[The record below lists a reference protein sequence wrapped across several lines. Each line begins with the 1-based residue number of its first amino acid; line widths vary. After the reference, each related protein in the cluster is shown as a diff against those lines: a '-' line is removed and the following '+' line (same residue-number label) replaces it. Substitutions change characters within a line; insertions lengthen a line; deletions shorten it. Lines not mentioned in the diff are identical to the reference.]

1 MVFSYF
7 EKLFLILN
15 SSINFLFFCMVS
27 KMFRK
32 QMIVVIAGRM
42 AKLCRIQ
49 SEAIAMDNWDTSER
63 IRNQNE
69 CTNHHGG
76 GQSYHAFAS
85 GLEESTNAIN
95 TMETGLPISES
106 SSVESSMLCLS
117 KRQTFQAKMK
127 SFEENDLDTI
137 NETVAILEHP
147 GGASAMIEEQ
157 PSGQD
162 ILGNVS
168 APNLMTLTVNMP
180 YGSYLGHEVPKTTIS
195 KSQPDLQVKVSLSE
209 KDNNKIVSSVTRMT
223 STSDLKIDRLE
234 NDFCDVDDDSISSCS
249 AGSNSSCS
257 SSFDE
262 NCPHCVISVNSKG
275 TFTGDHESPVFL

>member
-1 MVFSYF
+1 
-7 EKLFLILN
+7 
-15 SSINFLFFCMVS
+15 
-27 KMFRK
+27 MFRK

-117 KRQTFQAKMK
+117 
-127 SFEENDLDTI
+127 N
-137 NETVAILEHP
+137 
-147 GGASAMIEEQ
+147 
-157 PSGQD
+157 
-162 ILGNVS
+162 
-168 APNLMTLTVNMP
+168 
-180 YGSYLGHEVPKTTIS
+180 
-195 KSQPDLQVKVSLSE
+195 
-209 KDNNKIVSSVTRMT
+209 
-223 STSDLKIDRLE
+223 
-234 NDFCDVDDDSISSCS
+234 
-249 AGSNSSCS
+249 
-257 SSFDE
+257 
-262 NCPHCVISVNSKG
+262 
-275 TFTGDHESPVFL
+275 